1 LAVWFQWD
9 PHYPIDP
16 EFPQGKNRRAFFE
29 FWYRV
34 DSPRLAFITRFRPLI
49 SLLRHEGFTADIN
62 LENVTFTFNK
72 TSEPFIE
79 KLNLRIPLNRLT
91 VIVGKSGSGKTTLVD
106 LILGVLET
114 KSGKVLISG
123 VPPLAAFQKWP
134 GAIAYVPQEV
144 SIVDGTIRENICLG
158 FDMDEVLDEDV
169 EWAVNIA
176 TLGNFLEQTPNGLE
190 TKIGTDGLKLSG
202 GQKQRIGIARAVLSR
217 PKLLILD
224 EATSSLDGQ
233 AEYEVTEAIN
243 SIKFSTSV
251 LMIAHRLSTVRE
263 ADKVLYL
270 DAGKVI
276 TEGTFEE
283 VRNRVPDF
291 DHQAKLLGL

>member
-1 LAVWFQWD
+1 
-9 PHYPIDP
+9 
-16 EFPQGKNRRAFFE
+16 
-29 FWYRV
+29 
-34 DSPRLAFITRFRPLI
+34 
-49 SLLRHEGFTADIN
+49 
-62 LENVTFTFNK
+62 
-72 TSEPFIE
+72 
-79 KLNLRIPLNRLT
+79 
-91 VIVGKSGSGKTTLVD
+91 
-106 LILGVLET
+106 
-114 KSGKVLISG
+114 
-123 VPPLAAFQKWP
+123 
-134 GAIAYVPQEV
+134 
-144 SIVDGTIRENICLG
+144 
-158 FDMDEVLDEDV
+158 MDEVLDEDV

-217 PKLLILD
+217 PRLLILD